1 MKKTAR
7 KTLAVLAVFIFV
19 FGTGFKARQPNQHQQ
34 ALPENLASQDDRGV
48 QFPATSYNREFFNP
62 LAIPE
67 LKPPVNSRPQGII
80 VNSQSSAVGGY
91 EVQTALDPRF
101 AAMGDKHREYFV
113 PASEQRP
120 PTPAMS
126 IPVLDRRPPERYDLN
141 EWDEER
147 LFSSNLYTDTGVYFT
162 RVNGDRQLSSRDAG
176 EFYEANYRYELFST
190 RTNGD
195 SLAVNVDATYT
206 NDKRPY
212 RDGFTLNQMSVDSRT
227 DKSRLVVGHAFP
239 EMSEFTMTQ
248 SMLGVWGRQEFDYTS
263 VGGFAGYYALEKD
276 DLKNPRYVGGFRLEH
291 ARDDALRFGFNVV
304 GTEDERD
311 NAASSLELPTLAN
324 RVYSFDVRLRP
335 TENIYLDAEV
345 AQSDTD
351 FDKRDDQGEQ
361 KGDAYRVK
369 SSYERENFKVEAGL
383 EQADTAFISPLGQSP
398 RDERAYFARFYYEL
412 NRYVSTRLGQRVA
425 RDNLANYQR
434 STIIREQPEMQI
446 TVKPSDYYRDMRI
459 DFFYQPLHEYSEN
472 SGFMDRYKDLLWVE
486 FNHRA
491 GQMLYF
497 AGLSQTIDKDDVNVL
512 NDRDIQ
518 RFDLTLTWEFDKLN
532 RVYGSV
538 GHEKLSYKRAGGID
552 ETSWVGF
559 GGSSRFHE
567 NVLLSIDYQRE
578 ELELLTP
585 GSTHDRLN
593 LSLTREYSTS
603 SRMVIDLEGNQSDFA
618 TGAKFDDY
626 TAKLRFLKAF

>member
-1 MKKTAR
+1 MNKTAR
-7 KTLAVLAVFIFV
+7 KTLSVLAVLLFF
-19 FGTGFKARQPNQHQQ
+19 FCNGFTAARKEV
-34 ALPENLASQDDRGV
+34 ADENLSGSEERAV
-48 QFPATSYNREFFNP
+48 QFPATSYDREFFNP

-67 LKPPVNSRPQGII
+67 LKPPVTARPQGII
-80 VNSQSSAVGGY
+80 VNDRSPAAGGY

-120 PTPAMS
+120 PAPAMS
-126 IPVLDRRPPERYDLN
+126 IPVLDRRQPDHYDIN

-147 LFSSNLYTDTGVYFT
+147 LFSSNLYTDTGMYFT
-162 RVNGDRQLSSRDAG
+162 RVNGDEELSARDQG

-190 RTNGD
+190 RRNGD

-206 NDKRPY
+206 NDRRPY
-212 RDGFTLNQMSVDSRT
+212 RDGFTLNQMTVDSRT
-227 DKSRLVVGHAFP
+227 DRSRLVLGHAFP
-239 EMSEFTMTQ
+239 EMSEYTMTQ

-263 VGGFAGYYALEKD
+263 ISGFGGYYALEKD

-291 ARDDALRFGFNVV
+291 ARDEAFRIGFNVA

-311 NAASSLELPTLAN
+311 NAASDLELPTLAN
-324 RVYSFDVRLRP
+324 RVYSIDMRMKP
-335 TENIYLDAEV
+335 TENIYLDAEI

-351 FDKRDDQGEQ
+351 FDKRDEQGEQ
-361 KGDAYRVK
+361 KGDAYKVK
-369 SSYERENFKVEAGL
+369 SSYERENFKFEAGL
-383 EQADTAFISPLGQSP
+383 EQADTAFLTPLGQSP

-412 NRYVSTRLGQRVA
+412 NRYVSTRLGQRIA

-434 STIIREQPEMQI
+434 STIVREQPELQV
-446 TVKPSDYYRDMRI
+446 TLKPSDYYRDMRI

-518 RFDLTLTWEFDKLN
+518 RFDFTLTWEFDKLN
-532 RVYGSV
+532 RVYGSY
-538 GHEKLSYKRAGGID
+538 GREKLSYKRAGGID
-552 ETSWVGF
+552 ETAWFGF

-567 NVLLSIDYQRE
+567 NVLLSVDYQRE
-578 ELELLTP
+578 EVDPLTV
-585 GSTHDRLN
+585 SSKHDRLN
-593 LSLTREYSTS
+593 LSLTREYSRTA
-603 SRMVIDLEGNQSDFA
+603 RLVLDLEGNHGEFDNE
-618 TGAKFDDY
+618 TGSFDDY